1 MAFAIAMFFS
11 NLLVPAV
18 MIIAGY
24 MMYKYPPASINGII
38 GYRTKMSKMNM
49 DTWKFA
55 HHYCGKLWLKIGV
68 LVLLL
73 TILVQ
78 IPLLKAREDII
89 GNAALIIAMVQV
101 VIILC
106 SIYPVEKALKK
117 NFDEN
122 GKRRIF

>member
-11 NLLVPAV
+11 NILVPAV
-18 MIIAGY
+18 MILAGY
-24 MMYKYPPASINGII
+24 MMYKYPPTSINGVI
-38 GYRTKMSKMNM
+38 GYRTKRSKLNI

-73 TILVQ
+73 TILIQ
-78 IPLLKAREDII
+78 IPLFKAGEDII
-89 GNAALIIAMVQV
+89 GKVSLIIAMVQV

-106 SIYPVEKALKK
+106 SIYPVEKALRK

-122 GKRRIF
+122 GNRRIF

>member
-1 MAFAIAMFFS
+1 MAFAIALFFS
-11 NLLVPAV
+11 NILVPAV
-18 MIIAGY
+18 MILAGY
-24 MMYKYPPASINGII
+24 MMYKYPPTSINGVI
-38 GYRTKMSKMNM
+38 GYRTKRSKLNI

-73 TILVQ
+73 TILIQ
-78 IPLLKAREDII
+78 IPLFKAGEDII
-89 GNAALIIAMVQV
+89 GKVSLIIAMVQV

-106 SIYPVEKALKK
+106 SIYPVEKALRK

-122 GKRRIF
+122 GNRRIF